1 MKINK
6 NINISLIDA
15 SKNFSKVTEIADSN
29 GQAIIFKDN
38 KPKYIL
44 LDIDQNSQIE
54 MSESEKI
61 EYVGRKILKKA
72 YQRFQRISE
81 IVQQY
86 VHIDK
91 TQEIK

>member
-1 MKINK
+1 MKKNK

-44 LDIDQNSQIE
+44 LDIDQNPQIE

-61 EYVGRKILKKA
+61 EYVGRKILKK
-72 YQRFQRISE
+72 
-81 IVQQY
+81 
-86 VHIDK
+86 HINAFK
-91 TQEIK
+91 ELAK